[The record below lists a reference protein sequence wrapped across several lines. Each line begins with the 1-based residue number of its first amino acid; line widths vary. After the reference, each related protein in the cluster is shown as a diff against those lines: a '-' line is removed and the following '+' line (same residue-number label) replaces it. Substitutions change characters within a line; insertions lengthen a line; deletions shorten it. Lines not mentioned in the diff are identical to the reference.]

1 MRFCTRGTRDKTG
14 ERRISSRTGTNR
26 KMPNITTTG
35 WVKKTGISNQNS
47 AWKAWCCES
56 CLTSLPL
63 PTGPYL
69 TLYSNIIVS
78 TSTIDMNE
86 NMKRNHKDIEWK
98 QLLFEIPFF
107 LVHPVV
113 FFEMSTCCASDKII
127 KVCKNLLLTE
137 MFPQKLG
144 DVLRIFHMTTP
155 FDSHRLCPLAHST
168 VYFYHYPKPWKLPST
183 NTTDK
188 EPPAASSTDE
198 DIVRASTEET
208 GGWLLWVEQSSTLQ
222 ILYLE
227 LLLGPGTTV
236 QLLLQ

>member
-1 MRFCTRGTRDKTG
+1 
-14 ERRISSRTGTNR
+14 
-26 KMPNITTTG
+26 
-35 WVKKTGISNQNS
+35 
-47 AWKAWCCES
+47 
-56 CLTSLPL
+56 
-63 PTGPYL
+63 
-69 TLYSNIIVS
+69 
-78 TSTIDMNE
+78 
-86 NMKRNHKDIEWK
+86 
-98 QLLFEIPFF
+98 
-107 LVHPVV
+107 
-113 FFEMSTCCASDKII
+113 MSTYCASDKII

-155 FDSHRLCPLAHST
+155 FDSHRLCPLVHST
-168 VYFYHYPKPWKLPST
+168 VYFYHYPKLWKLPTT
-183 NTTDK
+183 NTTNK
-188 EPPAASSTDE
+188 EPPAAKPTDE